1 MQKALGIVIGLT
13 IPLVGA
19 FSFAYAD
26 SVVTGNLPATST
38 LLSTLTIPG
47 NSLPNNRVGQSF
59 VSPVDTTVSSVS
71 FALQTAVLGGDFTAF
86 LYEVTGGVATILATS
101 TSITTPGTQP
111 VVANFSFSSPPSI
124 LTGHTY
130 IAAIRY
136 NYNAAPAFYGI
147 RSNVYNN
154 GCVISS
160 FTNGSSVTCDT
171 TYDANGSDAYF
182 AVYGTSNTNSRII
195 SISSPQQQSYSTN
208 SLFFSYTYFSG
219 YPVVASAN
227 VQIRD
232 LTLAQS
238 VDTSSYV
245 STTTSSGTLSYQKS
259 ITLSASHSY
268 QWRAVLVTSSGNQ
281 YSDWRL
287 FDTGQLAP
295 VPGASSTLD
304 YVSSFFQGSIIGEAL
319 NGDNFGTINDTNSG
333 SSTQTGINA
342 FQNVASYL
350 SNRVPIGYIWDIR
363 DIYQAAATSSTTFAA
378 LKYDFGNSNISS
390 STKTWLPGTITILST
405 STVTY
410 YLSGSTLD
418 LFNALVT
425 AILWVSFLWVVFK
438 RGKAALT
445 PNS

>member
-26 SVVTGNLPATST
+26 SLVAGYVPATST
-38 LLSTLTIPG
+38 DQTLAHLPTSFSPG
-47 NSLPNNRVGQSF
+47 YVVGESF
-59 VSPVDTTVSSVS
+59 TLYTDAVINSVS
-71 FALQTAVLGGDFTAF
+71 FDVSGTIGETMYANLFIYNGGIMQSVATSSSQNV
-86 LYEVTGGVATILATS
+86 YTGGHNVFNFTFTPYSAVA
-101 TSITTPGTQP
+101 GTY
-111 VVANFSFSSPPSI
+111 VVALHS
-124 LTGHTY
+124 
-130 IAAIRY
+130 
-136 NYNAAPAFYGI
+136 NYNAATQDIYGT
-147 RSNVYNN
+147 RSNVYND
-154 GCVISS
+154 GCLTNS
-160 FTNGSSVTCDT
+160 FRYGDTGTTCDT
-171 TYDANGSDAYF
+171 TYGAGGSDAYF
-182 AVYGTSNTNSRII
+182 AVYGAQNTASRIQAII
-195 SISSPQQQSYSTN
+195 SPAQQSYSTN
-208 SLFFSYTYFSG
+208 AIVFSYTYYSG
-219 YPVVASAN
+219 YPTVSTAG
-227 VQIRD
+227 VQLQD
-232 LTLAQS
+232 LTLSQTINT
-238 VDTSSYV
+238 TSIV
-245 STTTSSGTLSYQKS
+245 STTTSSGSQTYAKSLLLSS
-259 ITLSASHSY
+259 NHSY
-268 QWRAVLVTSSGNQ
+268 RWRAVLVTSAGNQ
-281 YSDWRL
+281 YSGWRL

-304 YVSSFFQGSIIGEAL
+304 YLSSFFQGSIIGEAL

-390 STKTWLPGTITILST
+390 TTKTWLPSTITILST

-425 AILWVSFLWVVFK
+425 AMLWVSFLWVVFK

-445 PNS
+445 PSS